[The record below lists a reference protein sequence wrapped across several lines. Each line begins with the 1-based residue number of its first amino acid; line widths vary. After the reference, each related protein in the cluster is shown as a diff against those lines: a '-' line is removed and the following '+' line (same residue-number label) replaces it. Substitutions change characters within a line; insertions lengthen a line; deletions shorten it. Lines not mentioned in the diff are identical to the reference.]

1 MAVPIEP
8 NQVPESD
15 EKAEDPM
22 MNCSFP
28 LKLKGGA
35 VGKRQR
41 AFTLIELL
49 VVIAI
54 IAILAAMLLPA
65 LARAKMAAMGSQCIN
80 NLKQCQLAAAEYK
93 NDNNS
98 YLVPNSP
105 YSGYAGAGTSNNSWI
120 DSADGDEAY
129 PGAVSGNTNQALY
142 TSGLL
147 APYVAKEVGV
157 YKCPADQIPSANGQ
171 RLRTYSMNGQMG
183 AVYMVPARFNDDS
196 PALQYVK
203 DSDIIKP
210 SPADAFV
217 FCEENMWTINDGYL
231 EIDSHDGTFPD
242 APGAYHNNAMGVS
255 FADGHAL
262 IHKWQTT
269 SLANVKGHD
278 PQVQGGKLNVDWIWF
293 AQHAAADPDSTYY

>member
-1 MAVPIEP
+1 MKYRTLPCKFE
-8 NQVPESD
+8 
-15 EKAEDPM
+15 
-22 MNCSFP
+22 
-28 LKLKGGA
+28 GA
-35 VGKRQR
+35 FGEHRR

-65 LARAKMAAMGSQCIN
+65 LARAKSAAWGTQCIN
-80 NLKQCQLAAAEYK
+80 NLKQCQLASAEYK

-105 YSGYAGAGTSNNSWI
+105 YSGYSDAGSSNTAWI
-120 DSADGDEAY
+120 DSANGTEAY
-129 PGAVSGNTNQALY
+129 PGAQAGNTNLALY

-147 APYVAKEVGV
+147 APYVANQIGI
-157 YKCPADQIPSANGQ
+157 YKCPADKIPSANGQ

-183 AVYMVPARFNDDS
+183 AVYMAAGHFNDDS

-203 DSDIIKP
+203 DSDISHP

-231 EIDSHDGTFPD
+231 EIDSHGGGFPD
-242 APGAYHNNAMGVS
+242 VPAATYHNNALALS
-255 FADGHAL
+255 FADGHAQ

-269 SLANVKGHD
+269 LLQNAKGHSVSD
-278 PQVQGGKLNVDWIWF
+278 GKANVDWIWF
-293 AQHAAADPDSTYY
+293 SQHAAADADSAYF

>member
-1 MAVPIEP
+1 MEGMTMR
-8 NQVPESD
+8 NDYLFSQLER
-15 EKAEDPM
+15 
-22 MNCSFP
+22 
-28 LKLKGGA
+28 
-35 VGKRQR
+35 RQMRHGR

-65 LARAKMAAMGSQCIN
+65 LSRAKMAALGTQCIN

-105 YSGYAGAGTSNNSWI
+105 DSGYMEAGSSNTAWI
-120 DSADGDEAY
+120 DSYTGTEG
-129 PGAVSGNTNQALY
+129 PNTESGNTNLALY

-147 APYVAKEVGV
+147 APYVAKQAAV
-157 YKCPADQIPSANGQ
+157 YKCPADQIPSKNGQ

-183 AVYMVPARFNDDS
+183 AVYMAAGHFNDDTPP

-203 DSDIIKP
+203 DSDITHP
-210 SPADAFV
+210 SPVDAFV
-217 FCEENMWTINDGYL
+217 FCEENMYSINDGYL
-231 EIDSHDGTFPD
+231 EIDSHGGNFPD
-242 APGAYHNNAMGVS
+242 VPAAYHDNGLGIS
-255 FADGHAL
+255 FADGHAQ

-269 SLANVKGHD
+269 TLLNARGHY
-278 PQVQGGKLNVDWIWF
+278 PQVSGGTANKDWIWF
-293 AQHAAADPDSTYY
+293 SQHAAADPDNTTLY